1 MHTYVR
7 PLSASHQR
15 GGKNAFT
22 YRTVDETASGGDDRQ
37 PVQSGELD
45 SGLSIPTAQGC
56 DDASM
61 LLDRGVTHR
70 IEVQELSAAE
80 HERHTLEV
88 LGEDRVGRLLDRH
101 GVESVIGSD
110 RRLGIACRQGCGELA
125 VGGLHAAEA

>member
-1 MHTYVR
+1 MGE
-7 PLSASHQR
+7 A
-15 GGKNAFT
+15 
-22 YRTVDETASGGDDRQ
+22 ASGGDDRQ

-45 SGLSIPTAQGC
+45 SGLSIPAAQGC
-56 DDASM
+56 DDAPM

-70 IEVQELSAAE
+70 IEVQELRPPE

-110 RRLGIACRQGCGELA
+110 RRLGIACRQGGGELA
-125 VGGLHAAEA
+125 VGGLDAAEA